1 MWAVRLKRPFRVK
14 RLHMQT
20 ETACMGWFRNSLK
33 AQNFRIEQVRI
44 VQFEF
49 I

>member
-1 MWAVRLKRPFRVK
+1 MRAVRLKRPFRAK